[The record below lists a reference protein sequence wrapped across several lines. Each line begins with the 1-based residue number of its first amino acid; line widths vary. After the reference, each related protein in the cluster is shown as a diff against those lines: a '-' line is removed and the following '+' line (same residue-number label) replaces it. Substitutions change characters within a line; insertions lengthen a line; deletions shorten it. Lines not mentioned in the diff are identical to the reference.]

1 MEEHELEEHENDER
15 KSLNITKIKG
25 RLERVNDLWRKE
37 ENNIRISKTEYQQEL
52 ELEIVI
58 LRMLLT
64 YTKEDKLPSN
74 N

>member
-1 MEEHELEEHENDER
+1 MLITMPEHENDER

-25 RLERVNDLWRKE
+25 RLEWVNDLWRKE

>member
-1 MEEHELEEHENDER
+1 MKEHENDER

-25 RLERVNDLWRKE
+25 RLDWANDLWRNEE
-37 ENNIRISKTEYQQEL
+37 ENRRMSKTEYQQEL

-64 YTKEDKLPSN
+64 YTNKEDKLLSN
-74 N
+74 

>member
-1 MEEHELEEHENDER
+1 MEEHENDER

-25 RLERVNDLWRKE
+25 RLDWANDLWRNEE
-37 ENNIRISKTEYQQEL
+37 ENRRMSKTEYQQEL

-64 YTKEDKLPSN
+64 YTNKEDKLLSN
-74 N
+74 